1 MIMKIVSSRD
11 SVERL
16 KELTFNNM
24 KNIEDGEPLNIF
36 PLIDKSLASITID
49 KKSFK
54 DLGLGSVAQSVL
66 ISDCVINNAKYTSD
80 SFLIDP
86 SSSKANFSTFDPAQ
100 RVQILEDHLKILKDV
115 ADYCDNNGGKKV
127 EEAKIFLKE
136 SLAKV
141 DEEISLLIDIIR
153 VNEKHIPFDYN
164 STLKDNSRF
173 TFKEN
178 GMITLGNSLEGETP
192 KIKNS
197 TFGDSFGDM

>member
-1 MIMKIVSSRD
+1 MKIASSHD

-86 SSSKANFSTFDPAQ
+86 SSSKADFSTFDPAQ

-141 DEEISLLIDIIR
+141 GEEISLLIDVIR

-164 STLKDNSRF
+164 STLKDNSMF
-173 TFKEN
+173 TFKDN
-178 GMITLGNSLEGETP
+178 GMIELGNSIEETP
-192 KIKNS
+192 LKIKN
-197 TFGDSFGDM
+197 

>member
-1 MIMKIVSSRD
+1 MKIVSSRD

-24 KNIEDGEPLNIF
+24 KNIEEGEPLNIP

-49 KKSFK
+49 KKDFK

-86 SSSKANFSTFDPAQ
+86 SSSKADFSTFDPAQ

-141 DEEISLLIDIIR
+141 GEEISLLIDIIR

-164 STLKDNSRF
+164 STLKDNSMF
-173 TFKEN
+173 TFKDN

-197 TFGDSFGDM
+197 TFSDSFGDM

>member
-1 MIMKIVSSRD
+1 MKITSSRD

-16 KELTFNNM
+16 KELTSNNM
-24 KNIEDGEPLNIF
+24 KNIENDEPLNTL
-36 PLIDKSLASITID
+36 PLIDKSLSSITID
-49 KKSFK
+49 KKDFK

-80 SFLIDP
+80 SFLIGP

-141 DEEISLLIDIIR
+141 GEEISLLIDIIR

-173 TFKEN
+173 TFKDN
-178 GMITLGNSLEGETP
+178 GMIELGNSIEETP
-192 KIKNS
+192 LKIKNS
-197 TFGDSFGDM
+197 TFSDSFGDM

>member
-1 MIMKIVSSRD
+1 MKIVSSRD

-86 SSSKANFSTFDPAQ
+86 SSSKADFSTFDPAQ
-100 RVQILEDHLKILKDV
+100 RVQILEDNLKILKDV

-141 DEEISLLIDIIR
+141 GEEISLLIDIIR

-197 TFGDSFGDM
+197 TFSDSFGDM

>member
-1 MIMKIVSSRD
+1 MKIASSRD

-16 KELTFNNM
+16 KELTSNNM
-24 KNIEDGEPLNIF
+24 KNIENDEPLNTL
-36 PLIDKSLASITID
+36 PLIDKSLSSITID
-49 KKSFK
+49 KKDFK

-141 DEEISLLIDIIR
+141 GEEISLLIDIIR

-164 STLKDNSRF
+164 STLKDNSMF
-173 TFKEN
+173 TFKDN

>member
-1 MIMKIVSSRD
+1 MKITSSQD

-24 KNIEDGEPLNIF
+24 KNIEDGEPLNILPF
-36 PLIDKSLASITID
+36 IDRSSLTIACD
-49 KKSFK
+49 KKGFK

-141 DEEISLLIDIIR
+141 GEEISLLIDIIR

-173 TFKEN
+173 TFKDN
-178 GMITLGNSLEGETP
+178 GMTTLGNSLEGETP

-197 TFGDSFGDM
+197 TFSDSFGDM

>member
-1 MIMKIVSSRD
+1 MKITSSHD

-16 KELTFNNM
+16 KELTSNNI
-24 KNIEDGEPLNIF
+24 KNIENDQPLNTL
-36 PLIDKSLASITID
+36 PLIDKSLSSITID
-49 KKSFK
+49 KKDFK

-141 DEEISLLIDIIR
+141 GEEISLLIDIIR

-173 TFKEN
+173 TFKDN
-178 GMITLGNSLEGETP
+178 GMITLGNSLEGEAP

-197 TFGDSFGDM
+197 TFSDSFGDM

>member
-1 MIMKIVSSRD
+1 MKITSSHD

-24 KNIEDGEPLNIF
+24 KNIENDEPLNTL
-36 PLIDKSLASITID
+36 PLIYKSLSSTILD

-86 SSSKANFSTFDPAQ
+86 SSSKADFSTFDPAQ

-141 DEEISLLIDIIR
+141 GEEISLLIDIIR

-164 STLKDNSRF
+164 STLKDNSMF
-173 TFKEN
+173 TFKDN

-197 TFGDSFGDM
+197 TFSDSFGDM

>member
-1 MIMKIVSSRD
+1 MKIASSRD

-24 KNIEDGEPLNIF
+24 KNIEDGEPLNILPF
-36 PLIDKSLASITID
+36 IDRSSLTITID
-49 KKSFK
+49 KKDFK

-66 ISDCVINNAKYTSD
+66 ISDCVINNAKYTPD

-86 SSSKANFSTFDPAQ
+86 SSSKADFSTFDPAQ

-141 DEEISLLIDIIR
+141 GEEISLLIDIIR

-164 STLKDNSRF
+164 STLKDNSMF
-173 TFKEN
+173 TFKDN
-178 GMITLGNSLEGETP
+178 GMIKLGNSLEGEAP

-197 TFGDSFGDM
+197 TFSDSFGDM

>member
-1 MIMKIVSSRD
+1 MKVISSQD

-24 KNIEDGEPLNIF
+24 KNIENDEPLNTL
-36 PLIDKSLASITID
+36 PLIDKSLSSITID
-49 KKSFK
+49 KKDFK

-86 SSSKANFSTFDPAQ
+86 SSSKADFSTFDPAQ

-141 DEEISLLIDIIR
+141 GEEISLLIDIIR

-173 TFKEN
+173 TFKDN

-197 TFGDSFGDM
+197 TFSDSFGDM

>member
-1 MIMKIVSSRD
+1 MKITSSHD

-16 KELTFNNM
+16 KELTSNNI
-24 KNIEDGEPLNIF
+24 KNIENDEPLNTL
-36 PLIDKSLASITID
+36 PLIDKSLSSITID
-49 KKSFK
+49 KKDFK

-141 DEEISLLIDIIR
+141 GEEISLLIDIIR

-173 TFKEN
+173 TFKDN
-178 GMITLGNSLEGETP
+178 GMITLGNSLEGEAP

-197 TFGDSFGDM
+197 TFSDSFGDM

>member
-1 MIMKIVSSRD
+1 MKIVSSRD

-66 ISDCVINNAKYTSD
+66 ISDCIINNAKYTSD

-86 SSSKANFSTFDPAQ
+86 SSSKADFSTFDPAQ

-141 DEEISLLIDIIR
+141 GEEISLLIDIIR

-164 STLKDNSRF
+164 STLKDNSMF
-173 TFKEN
+173 TFKDN

-197 TFGDSFGDM
+197 TFSDSFGDM

>member
-1 MIMKIVSSRD
+1 MKITSSQD

-16 KELTFNNM
+16 KELTSNNM
-24 KNIEDGEPLNIF
+24 KNIEEGEPLNIV
-36 PLIDKSLASITID
+36 PLIDKSLSSITID
-49 KKSFK
+49 KKDFK

-86 SSSKANFSTFDPAQ
+86 SSSKADFSTFDPAQ

-141 DEEISLLIDIIR
+141 GEEISLLIDIIR

-164 STLKDNSRF
+164 STLKDNSMF
-173 TFKEN
+173 TFKDN
-178 GMITLGNSLEGETP
+178 GVITLGNSLEGETP

>member
-1 MIMKIVSSRD
+1 MKVTSSQD

-16 KELTFNNM
+16 KELTSNNM
-24 KNIEDGEPLNIF
+24 KNIEEGEPLNIV
-36 PLIDKSLASITID
+36 PLIDKSLSSITID
-49 KKSFK
+49 KKDFK

-141 DEEISLLIDIIR
+141 GEEISLLIDIIR

-164 STLKDNSRF
+164 STLKDNSMF
-173 TFKEN
+173 TFKDN
-178 GMITLGNSLEGETP
+178 GMTTLGNSLEGETP

-197 TFGDSFGDM
+197 TFSDSFGDM

>member
-1 MIMKIVSSRD
+1 MKIVSSRD

-141 DEEISLLIDIIR
+141 GEENSLLIDIIR

-164 STLKDNSRF
+164 STLKDNSMF
-173 TFKEN
+173 TFKDN

>member
-1 MIMKIVSSRD
+1 MKITSSHD

-24 KNIEDGEPLNIF
+24 KNIEDEEPLNILPF
-36 PLIDKSLASITID
+36 IGKSLSSITID
-49 KKSFK
+49 KKDFK

-66 ISDCVINNAKYTSD
+66 VSDCVINNAKYTSD

-141 DEEISLLIDIIR
+141 GEEISLLIDIIR

-164 STLKDNSRF
+164 STLKDNSMF
-173 TFKEN
+173 TFKDN
-178 GMITLGNSLEGETP
+178 GMITLGNSLEGEAP

>member
-1 MIMKIVSSRD
+1 MKVISSQD

-16 KELTFNNM
+16 KELTHNNM
-24 KNIEDGEPLNIF
+24 KNIEDGEPLNTL
-36 PLIDKSLASITID
+36 PLIDKSLSSITID
-49 KKSFK
+49 KKDFK

-66 ISDCVINNAKYTSD
+66 ISDCVINNAKYTPD

-86 SSSKANFSTFDPAQ
+86 SSSKADFSTFDPAQ
-100 RVQILEDHLKILKDV
+100 RVQILEDNLKILKDV

-141 DEEISLLIDIIR
+141 GEEISLLIDIIR

-173 TFKEN
+173 TFKNN
-178 GMITLGNSLEGETP
+178 GMTTLGNSLEGETP

-197 TFGDSFGDM
+197 TFSDSFGDM

>member
-1 MIMKIVSSRD
+1 M
-11 SVERL
+11 
-16 KELTFNNM
+16 ELTQEKLKTGI
-24 KNIEDGEPLNIF
+24 KNQMQNFLEGVYLTWRYDPYAPGVGDMRMQDDARTP
-36 PLIDKSLASITID
+36 
-49 KKSFK
+49 
-54 DLGLGSVAQSVL
+54 G
-66 ISDCVINNAKYTSD
+66 INPYGAKYVMRPETENL
-80 SFLIDP
+80 F
-86 SSSKANFSTFDPAQ
+86 
-100 RVQILEDHLKILKDV
+100 V

-141 DEEISLLIDIIR
+141 GEEISLLIDIIR

-173 TFKEN
+173 TFKDN

>member
-1 MIMKIVSSRD
+1 MKITSSHD

-16 KELTFNNM
+16 KELTSNNM
-24 KNIEDGEPLNIF
+24 KNIENDEPLNTL
-36 PLIDKSLASITID
+36 PLIYKSLSSAILD

-86 SSSKANFSTFDPAQ
+86 SSSKADFSTFDPAQ

-141 DEEISLLIDIIR
+141 GEEISLLIDIIR

-164 STLKDNSRF
+164 STLKDNSMF
-173 TFKEN
+173 TFKDN
-178 GMITLGNSLEGETP
+178 GMIALGNSLEGETP

-197 TFGDSFGDM
+197 TFSDSFGDM

>member
-1 MIMKIVSSRD
+1 MKVISSQD

-16 KELTFNNM
+16 KELTSNNM
-24 KNIEDGEPLNIF
+24 KNIENDEPLNTL
-36 PLIDKSLASITID
+36 PLIYKSLSSAILD

-141 DEEISLLIDIIR
+141 GEEISLLIDIIR

-164 STLKDNSRF
+164 STLKDNSMF
-173 TFKEN
+173 TFKDN
-178 GMITLGNSLEGETP
+178 GMITLGNSLEGEAP

-197 TFGDSFGDM
+197 TFSDSFGDM

>member
-1 MIMKIVSSRD
+1 MKITSSQD

-24 KNIEDGEPLNIF
+24 KNIEDGEPLNILPF
-36 PLIDKSLASITID
+36 IDRLSLTIAFD
-49 KKSFK
+49 KKGFK
-54 DLGLGSVAQSVL
+54 GLGLGSVAQSVL

-86 SSSKANFSTFDPAQ
+86 SLSKADFSTFDPAQ

-141 DEEISLLIDIIR
+141 GEEISLLIDIIR

-164 STLKDNSRF
+164 STLKDNSMF
-173 TFKEN
+173 TFKDN
-178 GMITLGNSLEGETP
+178 GMIALGNSLEGETP

-197 TFGDSFGDM
+197 TFSDSFGDM

>member
-1 MIMKIVSSRD
+1 MKITSSHD

-16 KELTFNNM
+16 KELTSNNI
-24 KNIEDGEPLNIF
+24 KNIENDEPLNTL
-36 PLIDKSLASITID
+36 PLIYKSLSSTILD

-86 SSSKANFSTFDPAQ
+86 SSSKADFSTFDPAQ

-141 DEEISLLIDIIR
+141 GEEISLLIDIIR
-153 VNEKHIPFDYN
+153 VNEKHVPFDYN
-164 STLKDNSRF
+164 STLKDNSMF
-173 TFKEN
+173 TFQDN

>member
-1 MIMKIVSSRD
+1 MKITSSQD

-16 KELTFNNM
+16 KELTHNNM
-24 KNIEDGEPLNIF
+24 KNIENDEPLNTL
-36 PLIDKSLASITID
+36 PLIYKSLSSTILD
-49 KKSFK
+49 KKGFK

-86 SSSKANFSTFDPAQ
+86 SSSKADFSTFDPAQ

-141 DEEISLLIDIIR
+141 GEEINLLIDIIR

-164 STLKDNSRF
+164 STLKDNSMF
-173 TFKEN
+173 TFKDN
-178 GMITLGNSLEGETP
+178 GMTTLGNSLEGETP

-197 TFGDSFGDM
+197 TFSDSFGDM

>member
-1 MIMKIVSSRD
+1 MKITSSQD

-16 KELTFNNM
+16 KELTSNNI
-24 KNIEDGEPLNIF
+24 KNIENDEPLNTL
-36 PLIDKSLASITID
+36 PLIDKSLSSITID
-49 KKSFK
+49 KKDFK

-86 SSSKANFSTFDPAQ
+86 SSSKADFSTFDPAQ
-100 RVQILEDHLKILKDV
+100 RVQILEDHLKILKNV

-141 DEEISLLIDIIR
+141 GEEISLLIDIIR

-164 STLKDNSRF
+164 STLKDNSMF
-173 TFKEN
+173 TFKDN
-178 GMITLGNSLEGETP
+178 GMIALGNSLEGETP

>member
-1 MIMKIVSSRD
+1 MKVTSSQD

-16 KELTFNNM
+16 KELTSNNI

-115 ADYCDNNGGKKV
+115 AAYCDNNGGKKV

-141 DEEISLLIDIIR
+141 GEEISLLIDIIR

-197 TFGDSFGDM
+197 TFSDSFGDM

>member
-1 MIMKIVSSRD
+1 M
-11 SVERL
+11 
-16 KELTFNNM
+16 
-24 KNIEDGEPLNIF
+24 
-36 PLIDKSLASITID
+36 
-49 KKSFK
+49 
-54 DLGLGSVAQSVL
+54 

-86 SSSKANFSTFDPAQ
+86 SSSKADFSTFDPAQ

-127 EEAKIFLKE
+127 EEAKKFLKE

-141 DEEISLLIDIIR
+141 GEEISLLIDIIR

-164 STLKDNSRF
+164 STLKDNSMF
-173 TFKEN
+173 TFKDN

>member
-1 MIMKIVSSRD
+1 MKIVSSRD

-86 SSSKANFSTFDPAQ
+86 SSSKADFSTFDPAQ
-100 RVQILEDHLKILKDV
+100 RVQILEDNLKILKDV

-141 DEEISLLIDIIR
+141 GEEISLLIDIIR

-164 STLKDNSRF
+164 STLKDNSMF
-173 TFKEN
+173 TFKDN

-197 TFGDSFGDM
+197 TFSDSFGDM

>member
-1 MIMKIVSSRD
+1 MQVISSQD

-16 KELTFNNM
+16 KELTSNNM

-86 SSSKANFSTFDPAQ
+86 SSSKADFSTFDPAQ

-141 DEEISLLIDIIR
+141 GEEISLLIDIIR

-197 TFGDSFGDM
+197 TFSDSFGDM

>member
-1 MIMKIVSSRD
+1 MKIASSRD

-16 KELTFNNM
+16 KELTFNNI
-24 KNIEDGEPLNIF
+24 KNIENDGPLNTL
-36 PLIDKSLASITID
+36 PLIDKSLLSITID
-49 KKSFK
+49 KKDFK

-86 SSSKANFSTFDPAQ
+86 SSSKADFSTFDPAQ
-100 RVQILEDHLKILKDV
+100 RVQILEDHLKILKDL

-141 DEEISLLIDIIR
+141 GEEISLLIDIIR
-153 VNEKHIPFDYN
+153 VNEKHVPFDYN
-164 STLKDNSRF
+164 STLKDNSMF
-173 TFKEN
+173 TFKDN
-178 GMITLGNSLEGETP
+178 GMIALGNSLEEETP

>member
-1 MIMKIVSSRD
+1 MKITLSHD

-16 KELTFNNM
+16 KELTHNNM
-24 KNIEDGEPLNIF
+24 KNLEEGEPLNILPF
-36 PLIDKSLASITID
+36 IGKSLSSITID
-49 KKSFK
+49 KKDFK

-80 SFLIDP
+80 SFLINP
-86 SSSKANFSTFDPAQ
+86 SSSKADFSTFDPAQ

-141 DEEISLLIDIIR
+141 GEEISLLIDIIR
-153 VNEKHIPFDYN
+153 VNEKHVPFDYN
-164 STLKDNSRF
+164 STLKDNSMF
-173 TFKEN
+173 TFKNN

-197 TFGDSFGDM
+197 TFSDSFGDM

>member
-1 MIMKIVSSRD
+1 MKITSSQD

-16 KELTFNNM
+16 KELTHNNM
-24 KNIEDGEPLNIF
+24 KNIEEGEPLNTL
-36 PLIDKSLASITID
+36 PLIYKSLSSTILD

-86 SSSKANFSTFDPAQ
+86 SSSKADFSTFDPAQ

-127 EEAKIFLKE
+127 EEAKVFLKE

-141 DEEISLLIDIIR
+141 GEEISLLIDIIR

-164 STLKDNSRF
+164 STLKDNSMF
-173 TFKEN
+173 TFKNN
-178 GMITLGNSLEGETP
+178 GMIALGNSLEGETP

>member
-1 MIMKIVSSRD
+1 
-11 SVERL
+11 
-16 KELTFNNM
+16 M

-80 SFLIDP
+80 SFLID
-86 SSSKANFSTFDPAQ
+86 
-100 RVQILEDHLKILKDV
+100 
-115 ADYCDNNGGKKV
+115 
-127 EEAKIFLKE
+127 
-136 SLAKV
+136 
-141 DEEISLLIDIIR
+141 
-153 VNEKHIPFDYN
+153 
-164 STLKDNSRF
+164 LKDNSMF
-173 TFKEN
+173 TFKDN

>member
-1 MIMKIVSSRD
+1 MKIVSSRD

-86 SSSKANFSTFDPAQ
+86 SSSKADFSTFDPAQ

-141 DEEISLLIDIIR
+141 GEEISLLIDIIR

-164 STLKDNSRF
+164 STLKDNSMF
-173 TFKEN
+173 TFKDN

-197 TFGDSFGDM
+197 TFSDSFGDM

>member
-1 MIMKIVSSRD
+1 MKITSSRD

-86 SSSKANFSTFDPAQ
+86 SSSKADFSTFDPAQ

-141 DEEISLLIDIIR
+141 GEEISLLIDIIR
-153 VNEKHIPFDYN
+153 VNEKHVPFDYN
-164 STLKDNSRF
+164 STLKDNSMF
-173 TFKEN
+173 TFKNN
-178 GMITLGNSLEGETP
+178 GMTTLGNSLEGETP

-197 TFGDSFGDM
+197 TFSDSFGDM

>member
-1 MIMKIVSSRD
+1 MKIASSRD

-86 SSSKANFSTFDPAQ
+86 SSSKADFSAFDPAQ

-141 DEEISLLIDIIR
+141 GEEISLLIDIIR

-164 STLKDNSRF
+164 STLKDNSMF
-173 TFKEN
+173 TFKDN
-178 GMITLGNSLEGETP
+178 GMIALGNSLEGETP

-197 TFGDSFGDM
+197 TFSDSFGDM

>member
-1 MIMKIVSSRD
+1 MKIVSSRD

-100 RVQILEDHLKILKDV
+100 RVQILEDNLKILKDV

-141 DEEISLLIDIIR
+141 GEEISLLIDIIR

-164 STLKDNSRF
+164 STLKDNSMF
-173 TFKEN
+173 TFKDN
-178 GMITLGNSLEGETP
+178 GMIALGNSLEGETP

-197 TFGDSFGDM
+197 TFSDSFGDM